1 MPMTEDELR
10 AALRSRT
17 DSAPATPGLAER
29 AERAGRRQQ
38 TGARVAGAVA
48 LVAVMAVAAAA
59 VLPRVTAQ
67 TPVPPATTSPSPSA
81 SESGLPTDGDRYEAT
96 ATIDGLTT
104 VAYGPKTVDGTGSFE
119 VELTVENRSG
129 SAWTGTV
136 GIGVVATTAVPGW
149 YDGAIFEL
157 APDADLERAGNFGA
171 TLLQDDRQF
180 QGVMFQDDASGRPI
194 TVGAGDSRT
203 WKVALERNA
212 GTAVLGPVTGWVAY
226 VQKEGSGSTPV
237 AVDSGY
243 PVTVTPTTSNLP
255 CATVSIGSFDKG
267 TPGPWGL
274 DYAATTTVGANGK
287 ATWTEVPGVDS
298 GGGSNVDSTQGSD
311 VRTTTVIRALAD
323 AGAGEATGYGA
334 GRPDQPSS
342 MAPGSYVAYSAVR
355 TVEITFAGS
364 CGPSGEPISGTWTT
378 YADTTEAVL
387 DCSTEPA
394 AGTAEAKA
402 KAYCPKD

>member
-81 SESGLPTDGDRYEAT
+81 STPGDPTAGTRYEAT
-96 ATIDGLTT
+96 ATIAGLSTA
-104 VAYGPKTVDGTGSFE
+104 AYGPQMVDGTGPFE
-119 VELTVENRSG
+119 VELSVENPSDK
-129 SAWTGTV
+129 AWTGTLGV
-136 GIGVVATTAVPGW
+136 GVVATTAVPGW

-157 APDADLERAGNFGA
+157 APDESGTQYGNFGA
-171 TLLQDDRQF
+171 TLMADDRQF
-180 QGVMFQDDASGRPI
+180 QGVIIQKDQNGGAI
-194 TVGAGDSRT
+194 TVPAGATRT
-203 WKVALERNA
+203 WKMQLARNA

-226 VQKEGSGSTPV
+226 AQRSNDDATPV

-243 PVTVTPTTSNLP
+243 PVTVTPTTSNLS
-255 CATVSIGSFDKG
+255 CATVESVTYQKG
-267 TPGPWGL
+267 QPGPWGL
-274 DYAATTTVGANGK
+274 DYAATATVGSNGK
-287 ATWTEVPGVDS
+287 ATWEEIPAVDS
-298 GGGSNVDSTQGSD
+298 GVGSNVDSNQSGN
-311 VRTTTVIRALAD
+311 VRPTTVVRALAD
-323 AGAGEATGYGA
+323 AGASTATGYGA
-334 GRPDQPSS
+334 SQPDRPSTMQP
-342 MAPGSYVAYSAVR
+342 GTYVAFSAVKQ
-355 TVEITFAGS
+355 VQITFTGS

-378 YADTTEAVL
+378 YADTTEGML

-402 KAYCPKD
+402 KAYCPKG

>member
-17 DSAPATPGLAER
+17 DSAPSTPGLADR
-29 AERAGRRQQ
+29 AERQGRRQQ
-38 TGARVAGAVA
+38 TGARAAGAVA

-59 VLPRVTAQ
+59 VLPRITAQ
-67 TPVPPATTSPSPSA
+67 TPVPPATSSPSPS
-81 SESGLPTDGDRYEAT
+81 ESQPGQPTDGSRYEAT
-96 ATIDGLTT
+96 ATIDGLATT
-104 VAYGPKTVDGTGSFE
+104 ASGPQKVDGTGPFE

-136 GIGVVATTAVPGW
+136 GVGVVATTAVPGW

-157 APDADLERAGNFGA
+157 APDADLEKAGNFGA
-171 TLLQDDRQF
+171 TLLEDDRQF
-180 QGVMFQDDASGRPI
+180 QGVMFQEDASALPI
-194 TVGAGDSRT
+194 TIPAGDSRT
-203 WKVALERNA
+203 WKVALARNT

-226 VQKEGSGSTPV
+226 AQKKGSGATPV

-243 PVTVTPTTSNLP
+243 PVTVTPTTSDLP
-255 CATVSIGSFDKG
+255 CATVSISSFDKG
-267 TPGPWGL
+267 APGPWGL
-274 DYAATTTVGANGK
+274 DYAATTTVGSNGK
-287 ATWTEVPGVDS
+287 ATWTEIPGVDS

-334 GRPDQPSS
+334 GLPDQPSS

-355 TVEITFAGS
+355 TVQITFAGT

-387 DCSTEPA
+387 DCATVPEP
-394 AGTAEAKA
+394 GTAAAKA
-402 KAYCPKD
+402 TTYCPKD